1 MSLFKTLSTISGTF
15 IIGIRG
21 APRGIPPGVFRPTE
35 EIVRIQVTREGDT
48 HHNYHIETFTTHLFL
63 DTKTFLLIFLKSR
76 TCYVIQGSR
85 VLWSRDETPAKKIQG
100 AWRRHRLRTTRDR
113 NDLVIRGL
121 AEYFGHPRFQDFS
134 IDEEEHFS
142 LEKL

>member
-1 MSLFKTLSTISGTF
+1 MSLFKTLNNIGGLF

-35 EIVRIQVTREGDT
+35 EIVRIQVTREGVY
-48 HHNYHIETFTTHLFL
+48 YHIETLTTHLFL
-63 DTKTFLLIFLKSR
+63 DTKMFLRVFLKSH

-121 AEYFGHPRFQDFS
+121 AEYFGHPRFQDFLIEDS
-134 IDEEEHFS
+134 EW
-142 LEKL
+142 

>member
-21 APRGIPPGVFRPTE
+21 VPHGIPPGVFRPTE
-35 EIVRIQVTREGDT
+35 EIIRIQVVRVGD
-48 HHNYHIETFTTHLFL
+48 NFHIETFTTHLFL
-63 DTKTFLLIFLKSR
+63 DTKMFLLVFLKSHI
-76 TCYVIQGSR
+76 CYVIQGSR
-85 VLWSRDETPAKKIQG
+85 VLWSHDETPAKKIQG

-121 AEYFGHPRFQDFS
+121 AEYFGHPRFQDFLIEDS
-134 IDEEEHFS
+134 EW
-142 LEKL
+142 